1 MLQDLRYAVRTF
13 AKTPGFTALAVVVL
27 AIGIGA
33 NQVVRR
39 DREAGSGHDGEPLE
53 IVGIAPGLRDT
64 LLLAQNLEIQR
75 TGGLEPIRRSADR
88 RHRSISGFSDPPVCS
103 KILDISNF
111 PWLHPPASR
120 LAGLHRVL
128 DRSSKHSPQRAF
140 VENGL

>member
-53 IVGIAPGLRDT
+53 MVGIAPGLRDT
-64 LLLAQNLEIQR
+64 LLLAQNLEIRR
-75 TGGLEPIRRSADR
+75 TGGVGANPEICGLGIGRSPDFQVFRSAPK
-88 RHRSISGFSDPPVCS
+88 S
-103 KILDISNF
+103 
-111 PWLHPPASR
+111 
-120 LAGLHRVL
+120 
-128 DRSSKHSPQRAF
+128 
-140 VENGL
+140 